1 MRIKQSQDQPSLP
14 LFPIINLISL
24 QYYEMSYGL
33 NVEMHKQTEICKRLD
48 AIIRQVLPFLNG
60 EHQQQVAVAV
70 ERAKQI
76 TMTELTALMQ
86 VMTR

>member
-1 MRIKQSQDQPSLP
+1 MLW
-14 LFPIINLISL
+14 

-48 AIIRQVLPFLNG
+48 AIIRQVLPFPNG

-86 VMTR
+86 VRTRDTWGHMSLQPPD

>member
-1 MRIKQSQDQPSLP
+1 MDAIERIFLH
-14 LFPIINLISL
+14 IEYI

-86 VMTR
+86 VWTGDQPSVDTD